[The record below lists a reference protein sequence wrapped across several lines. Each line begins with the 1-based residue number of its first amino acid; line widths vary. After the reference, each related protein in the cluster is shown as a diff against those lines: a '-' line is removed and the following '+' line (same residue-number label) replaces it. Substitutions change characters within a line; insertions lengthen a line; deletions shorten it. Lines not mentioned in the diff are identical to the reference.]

1 VLGIALELGLAL
13 LLVLG
18 GGNLKMRYG
27 TMRQLSRKAHFIV
40 PAQTHWTHVQRLSPE
55 NQEVSY
61 NNYIPL
67 QAGYRSKKQSST
79 HIWLHVTLLAV
90 LFPQSY
96 VIFFVLIFKVLS
108 LCFAFPSPCL
118 IIRMQ
123 PVCFSSGPPSC
134 YIIPLFDA
142 QTYLGSKSII
152 LI

>member
-79 HIWLHVTLLAV
+79 HIWLHVTLLAIS
-90 LFPQSY
+90 FPQCY
-96 VIFFVLIFKVLS
+96 VTFFMFQFLS
-108 LCFAFPSPCL
+108 FISLFYHPFPLPHYQNTAFL
-118 IIRMQ
+118 
-123 PVCFSSGPPSC
+123 FLSC
-134 YIIPLFDA
+134 YIIPLFDDRTHL
-142 QTYLGSKSII
+142 QSKSII